1 MRLLSIFC
9 IPKCRTVFL
18 FFPLYIPAA
27 CFIFWFL
34 RNDFFIS
41 SQIYMNENWDK
52 AWNVILWK
60 TVLFHDKLKSYF
72 LVYILNSIIRNYK
85 NIHLF
90 KVFLVSMQY
99 RWKPLWFCFF
109 VGFFDHKHLVSCWC
123 TFENMFVC
131 QIRDSE
137 VWFAKQLGRHFLSDM
152 IFFSWERLADTI
164 FHKNRTTV
172 KYQRKRNME

>member
-1 MRLLSIFC
+1 MSHWFSFFSPVYSSRLFYFLIF
-9 IPKCRTVFL
+9 KE
-18 FFPLYIPAA
+18 
-27 CFIFWFL
+27 WFL
-34 RNDFFIS
+34 FIS

-52 AWNVILWK
+52 AWNIILWK

-85 NIHLF
+85 NMYIFSKYFWSPCSTDENHF
-90 KVFLVSMQY
+90 D
-99 RWKPLWFCFF
+99 FF
-109 VGFFDHKHLVSCWC
+109 VVGFFDHKHLISCWC

-137 VWFAKQLGRHFLSDM
+137 VWFAKKLGRHFLSDM
-152 IFFSWERLADTI
+152 IFFSWVRLADTI